1 MTNNVLM
8 VPVEGTFD
16 VPAAWRVRDEIA
28 NAAPDQP
35 VTIDFMRVRACSAF
49 ALAALFESLAK
60 MQPRRIQARGLS
72 AHERRLIRYLGVELA
87 GVVAEA

>member
-1 MTNNVLM
+1 MADNVLM

-28 NAAPDQP
+28 KAAPDRP

-49 ALAALFESLAK
+49 ALAALFEAISR
-60 MQPRRIQARGLS
+60 MHPHRIEARGLS
-72 AHERRLIRYLGVELA
+72 SHERRLIRYLGVELA
-87 GVVAEA
+87 AGAPEA